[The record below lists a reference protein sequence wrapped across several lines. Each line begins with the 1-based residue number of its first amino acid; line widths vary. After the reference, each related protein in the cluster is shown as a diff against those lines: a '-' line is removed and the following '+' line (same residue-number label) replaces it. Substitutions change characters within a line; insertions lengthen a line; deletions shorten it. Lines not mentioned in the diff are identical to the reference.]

1 MCTIHT
7 VLVICHIYSVLLL
20 CGEKWN
26 TNCVHTWRKMRYVN
40 DMTLGFHTLPF
51 WFSRSRYWL
60 VQVTD
65 SRLLPIKT
73 CSGVHLYHGE
83 STAVVFPPIAMG
95 SQLKSPPWWLIGK
108 ELSRHLIHGVDLHFP
123 HLRIHLVNIETI
135 VAQNQDLI
143 TQVSHHE
150 HHWQNALLRWSPSSQ
165 KWEKKRF
172 IIPGI
177 QGGKNSKISGCLL
190 VESWRNWKAK

>member
-123 HLRIHLVNIETI
+123 HLRIHLVKIETI
-135 VAQNQDLI
+135 GLQQKIRVPSRVA
-143 TQVSHHE
+143 S
-150 HHWQNALLRWSPSSQ
+150 
-165 KWEKKRF
+165 
-172 IIPGI
+172 
-177 QGGKNSKISGCLL
+177 SKIDDRQWIFCNNHHPLL
-190 VESWRNWKAK
+190 FSPL

>member
-95 SQLKSPPWWLIGK
+95 SQLKSPPGRSTTICPWPPCCQGTAGRQQHTGRWKFDQLEHDHDK
-108 ELSRHLIHGVDLHFP
+108 HGT
-123 HLRIHLVNIETI
+123 R
-135 VAQNQDLI
+135 
-143 TQVSHHE
+143 
-150 HHWQNALLRWSPSSQ
+150 
-165 KWEKKRF
+165 
-172 IIPGI
+172 
-177 QGGKNSKISGCLL
+177 GGKSRCSPILSQGIWSMELICISPTFESTLSKL
-190 VESWRNWKAK
+190 KP